1 MLASSIAHPQDSE
14 DSHDSFCMED
24 ADDHVVEQQSDV
36 VSEEKEA
43 LSDPADQ
50 KTSDTKV
57 LGETKPLSKEEID
70 KYNEKIRR
78 SGVVYL
84 SSLPTYMKPEKVK
97 YLLGKFGTVQRMHLV
112 EEDPTIT
119 RRRAKNGGSHKKKY
133 TEGWV
138 EFEDKQDAKQC
149 AAMLNGQIVGGKK
162 SGFFH
167 DMIWNIKYLKGFKWG
182 DLMEKLTLEKRLRA
196 DRLRV
201 QFAKNRKADEQYLE
215 NVSRAEKK
223 EMIEKK
229 RKQSKKSASFVC

>member
-1 MLASSIAHPQDSE
+1 
-14 DSHDSFCMED
+14 
-24 ADDHVVEQQSDV
+24 
-36 VSEEKEA
+36 
-43 LSDPADQ
+43 
-50 KTSDTKV
+50 
-57 LGETKPLSKEEID
+57 
-70 KYNEKIRR
+70 
-78 SGVVYL
+78 
-84 SSLPTYMKPEKVK
+84 
-97 YLLGKFGTVQRMHLV
+97 MHLV

>member
-1 MLASSIAHPQDSE
+1 
-14 DSHDSFCMED
+14 MED
-24 ADDHVVEQQSDV
+24 ADDRAAEDRRDVEPD
-36 VSEEKEA
+36 EKEA
-43 LSDPADQ
+43 PSDQ
-50 KTSDTKV
+50 SDENPSDEKV

-97 YLLGKFGTVQRMHLV
+97 YLLGKYGTVQRMHLV

-119 RRRAKNGGSHKKKY
+119 RRRAKSGGSHKKKY

-138 EFEDKQDAKQC
+138 EFEDKRDAKQC
-149 AAMLNGQIVGGKK
+149 AAMMNGQIVGGKK

-167 DMIWNIKYLKGFKWG
+167 DMIWNIKYLKGFKWS

-229 RKQSKKSASFVC
+229 RKKSKKSASRVC

>member
-1 MLASSIAHPQDSE
+1 
-14 DSHDSFCMED
+14 
-24 ADDHVVEQQSDV
+24 
-36 VSEEKEA
+36 
-43 LSDPADQ
+43 
-50 KTSDTKV
+50 
-57 LGETKPLSKEEID
+57 
-70 KYNEKIRR
+70 
-78 SGVVYL
+78 
-84 SSLPTYMKPEKVK
+84 
-97 YLLGKFGTVQRMHLV
+97 
-112 EEDPTIT
+112 
-119 RRRAKNGGSHKKKY
+119 
-133 TEGWV
+133 
-138 EFEDKQDAKQC
+138 
-149 AAMLNGQIVGGKK
+149 MLNGQIVGGKK